1 MLSENQPLA
10 ARMRPT
16 KRTEIIGHDE
26 ILSSGTPL
34 AQLMDPNSKNPPSV
48 ILWGSAG
55 SGKTTI
61 AHVIAKSSN
70 RAFVE
75 LSAVSAGVKDIRSAI
90 TMAKKALEENG
101 EQTILFVDEVH
112 RFSKSQQDILLP
124 AVENGDIIFMAA
136 TTENPAFSVIGPLK
150 SRSLTLK
157 LTDLDEQ
164 DIIDILVN
172 AVNSENGLNRQFDLA
187 NEELSHIARLSN
199 NDARQ
204 ALTILEAAANTAK
217 KHKDDKYPL
226 TIITATD
233 IESVAQTQLATWS
246 EDDHYDI
253 ISAFIKSIRGSDP
266 QAAVFYLA
274 KMLNAGEDP
283 RFIARRLVIHASEDI
298 GLADNTALLIAN
310 AALNAV
316 EKIGMPEA
324 RITLTHATIALATAP
339 KSPSVI
345 KAISHAMDDVQN
357 GAATLVPLHLRD
369 AHYKTAKLYGYGAE
383 YKYPHDYPF
392 SMVSQQYLPDN
403 KIGTIYYHPTDNGEE
418 KVIKQRL
425 NSIKNYLKTRN
436 DQI

>member
-1 MLSENQPLA
+1 MDTEKPLA
-10 ARMRPT
+10 ARMRPSD
-16 KRTEIIGHDE
+16 RSEIIGHDE

-34 AQLMDPNSKNPPSV
+34 AQLMDPDSQNPPSV
-48 ILWGSAG
+48 ILWGPAG

-61 AHVIAKSSN
+61 AHVIAQSSN

-90 TMAKKALEENG
+90 SNAKKLLETKN
-101 EQTILFVDEVH
+101 EQTILFIDEVH

-150 SRSLTLK
+150 SRSLTIK
-157 LTDLDEQ
+157 LTDLNER
-164 DIIDILVN
+164 DIIAILDN
-172 AVNSENGLNRQFDLA
+172 ALTSEKGLNQQFDLA
-187 NEELSHIARLSN
+187 NKELSHIARLSN

-217 KHKDDKYPL
+217 NNKEDDNQP
-226 TIITATD
+226 IPITTTD
-233 IESVAQTQLATWS
+233 IEAVAQTQLATWN
-246 EDDHYDI
+246 EDDHYDV

-283 RFIARRLVIHASEDI
+283 RFVARRLVIHASEDI
-298 GLADNTALLIAN
+298 GLADNTALLVAN
-310 AALNAV
+310 AALNVV

-324 RITLTHATIALATAP
+324 RITLTHATIVLATAP
-339 KSPSVI
+339 KSPAVI
-345 KAISHAMDDVQN
+345 KAIGAALDDVQN
-357 GAATLVPLHLRD
+357 GPATLVPLHLRD
-369 AHYKTAKLYGYGAE
+369 AHYKTAKQYGHGTE

-403 KIGTIYYHPTDNGEE
+403 KVGVTYYQPTDNGGERI
-418 KVIKQRL
+418 IKQRL
-425 NSIKNYLKTRN
+425 ESMENYLKTHN
-436 DQI
+436 N